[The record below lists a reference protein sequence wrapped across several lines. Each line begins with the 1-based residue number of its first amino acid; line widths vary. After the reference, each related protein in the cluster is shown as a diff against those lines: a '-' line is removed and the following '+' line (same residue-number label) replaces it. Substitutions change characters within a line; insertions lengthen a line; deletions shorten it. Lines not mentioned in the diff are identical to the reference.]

1 MKNITKNVLLL
12 GLAIALAFLPS
23 AKVDAASTNNFYFK
37 DFSAEYTLSKNDDNR
52 AVMRVREE
60 IVAVF
65 PNYDQNRGI
74 ERAIPT
80 TFDGHRVF
88 DGKIEV
94 WRNGSE
100 ESIADTESGDG
111 VKVFRIGKSDVYV
124 QGEQK
129 YTIEYTLTD
138 VIKDSGDYQELYWD
152 ANGTG
157 WTQRFENVSATVIL
171 DDSVKNDFNGEII
184 CFAGGVGN
192 SNNCSSENIE
202 DNKITFSEQNLSSYQ
217 TLTFAVKFKQ
227 NSFSSY
233 KKSNLANFLDM
244 VFLMISMAIF
254 GFVIYL
260 LYRVTRDGKSEKT
273 NKPIVPQYLP
283 PKNINVL
290 GASTLLSVSQAKM
303 SAIILELAVNGYI
316 EIHENEVNGFIGKKK
331 EYTLKLV
338 NNDAKDSLHRA
349 IIDSLFKSKN
359 EYIIKNNDTQTGQKL
374 YDDINTYLSN
384 FKKRVFY
391 KSKKKL
397 DKLNVISLALSI
409 FLLIGAAIIGDLT
422 SGLMG
427 VVGSK
432 LYFLPVISL
441 VVLLIVNIISLII
454 SPLSL
459 EGSEMKEYLLGLK
472 LYMKMAEV
480 DRLKYLQ
487 SVEGAERII
496 TNEGGAKVKLY
507 EKLIPYASIFG
518 IEKSW
523 NKVLEIEYGDYSPNW
538 YVGQGA
544 FNSMVFSST
553 MNNISSSM
561 NSYSSSTGSSGSGFS
576 GGSAGGGGGG
586 GGGGGW

>member
-152 ANGTG
+152 VNGTG
-157 WTQRFENVSATVIL
+157 WTQRFENVSATITF
-171 DDSVKNDFNGEII
+171 DDSVKNDFSNEIV
-184 CFAGGVGN
+184 CFAGGEG
-192 SNNCSSENIE
+192 STKNCSSKNIE
-202 DNKITFSEQNLSSYQ
+202 DNILAFSEQNLSSYQ

-227 NSFSSY
+227 GSFSPY
-233 KKSNLANFLDM
+233 EKSSFANFLD
-244 VFLMISMAIF
+244 VGFLAATLAIL
-254 GFVIYL
+254 GFAIYL
-260 LYRVTRDGKSEKT
+260 LYRIIKDGRSEKT

-290 GASTLLSVSQAKM
+290 GASKLLFASQAKM
-303 SAIILELAVNGYI
+303 SAIILELAANGYI
-316 EIHENEVNGFIGKKK
+316 EIHENEVKGFLGKKK
-331 EYTLKLV
+331 EYTLKLI
-338 NNDAKDSLHRA
+338 NRDAKDSLHKE
-349 IIDSLFKSKN
+349 ILDSLFKGKS
-359 EYIIKNNDTQTGQKL
+359 EYIIKNNDTKTGQEL
-374 YDDINTYLSN
+374 YSDINTYLTN
-384 FKKRVFY
+384 FEKRVFY
-391 KSKKKL
+391 KSNKKFE
-397 DKLNVISLALSI
+397 KLNAISFALC
-409 FLLIGAAIIGDLT
+409 IIGLIIG
-422 SGLMG
+422 SMAIGGLMENL
-427 VVGSK
+427 GSD
-432 LYFLPVISL
+432 LYFLPVVSL
-441 VVLLIVNIISLII
+441 IVLLIINIIALGI

-459 EGSEMKEYLLGLK
+459 KGSEMKEYLLGLK
-472 LYMKMAEV
+472 MYMKMAEA

-496 TNEGGAKVKLY
+496 SNEGGAKVKLY
-507 EKLIPYASIFG
+507 EKLMPYASIFG

-523 NKVLEIEYGDYSPNW
+523 NRVLEVEYGDYTPDW

-544 FNSMVFSST
+544 FNAMAFSST

>member
-80 TFDGHRVF
+80 TFDGRRVF

-152 ANGTG
+152 VNGTG
-157 WTQRFENVSATVIL
+157 WTQRFENVSATITF
-171 DDSVKNDFNGEII
+171 DDSVKNDFSNEIV
-184 CFAGGVGN
+184 CFAGGEG
-192 SNNCSSENIE
+192 STKNCSSKNIE
-202 DNKITFSEQNLSSYQ
+202 DNILTFSEQNLSSYQ

-227 NSFSSY
+227 GSFSPY
-233 KKSNLANFLDM
+233 EKSSFANFLDIG
-244 VFLMISMAIF
+244 FLASTLAIL
-254 GFVIYL
+254 GFAIYL
-260 LYRVTRDGKSEKT
+260 LYRVVKDGRSEKT

-290 GASTLLSVSQAKM
+290 GASKLLFASQAKM
-303 SAIILELAVNGYI
+303 SAIILELAANGYI
-316 EIHENEVNGFIGKKK
+316 EIHENEVKGFLGKKK
-331 EYTLKLV
+331 EYTLKLI
-338 NNDAKDSLHRA
+338 NRDAKDSLHKA
-349 IIDSLFKSKN
+349 ILDSLFKGKS
-359 EYIIKNNDTQTGQKL
+359 EYIIKNNDTKTGQKL
-374 YDDINTYLSN
+374 YSDINTYLTN
-384 FKKRVFY
+384 FEKRVFY
-391 KSKKKL
+391 KSNKKFE
-397 DKLNVISLALSI
+397 KLNAISFALC
-409 FLLIGAAIIGDLT
+409 IIGLIIG
-422 SGLMG
+422 SMAIGGLMENL
-427 VVGSK
+427 GSD
-432 LYFLPVISL
+432 LYFLPVVSL
-441 VVLLIVNIISLII
+441 IVLLIINIIALGI

-459 EGSEMKEYLLGLK
+459 KGSEMKEYLLGLK
-472 LYMKMAEV
+472 MYMKMAEA

-496 TNEGGAKVKLY
+496 SNEGGAKVKLY
-507 EKLIPYASIFG
+507 EKLMPYASIFG

-523 NKVLEIEYGDYSPNW
+523 NRVLEVEYGDYTPDW

-544 FNSMVFSST
+544 FNAMAFSST
-553 MNNISSSM
+553 MNNISSTM

-576 GGSAGGGGGG
+576 GGSAGGGGGWG

>member
-80 TFDGHRVF
+80 TFDGRRVF

-152 ANGTG
+152 VNGTG
-157 WTQRFENVSATVIL
+157 WTQRFENVSATITF
-171 DDSVKNDFNGEII
+171 DDSVKNDFSNEIV
-184 CFAGGVGN
+184 CFAGGEG
-192 SNNCSSENIE
+192 STKNCSSKNIE
-202 DNKITFSEQNLSSYQ
+202 DNILTFSEQNLSSYQ

-227 NSFSSY
+227 GSFSPY
-233 KKSNLANFLDM
+233 EKSSFANFLDIG
-244 VFLMISMAIF
+244 FLASTLAIL
-254 GFVIYL
+254 GFAIYL
-260 LYRVTRDGKSEKT
+260 LYRVVKDGRSEKT

-290 GASTLLSVSQAKM
+290 GASKLLFASQAKM
-303 SAIILELAVNGYI
+303 SAIILELAANGYI
-316 EIHENEVNGFIGKKK
+316 EIHENEVKGFLGKKK
-331 EYTLKLV
+331 EYTLKLI
-338 NNDAKDSLHRA
+338 NRDAKDSLHKE
-349 IIDSLFKSKN
+349 ILDSLFKGKS
-359 EYIIKNNDTQTGQKL
+359 EYIIKNNDTKTGQKL
-374 YDDINTYLSN
+374 YSDINTYLTN
-384 FKKRVFY
+384 FEKRVFY
-391 KSKKKL
+391 KSNKKFE
-397 DKLNVISLALSI
+397 KLNAISFALC
-409 FLLIGAAIIGDLT
+409 IIGLIIG
-422 SGLMG
+422 SMAIGGLMENL
-427 VVGSK
+427 GSD
-432 LYFLPVISL
+432 LYFLPVVSL
-441 VVLLIVNIISLII
+441 IVLLIINIIALGI

-459 EGSEMKEYLLGLK
+459 KGSEMKEYLLGLK
-472 LYMKMAEV
+472 MYMKMAEA

-496 TNEGGAKVKLY
+496 SNEGGAKVKLY
-507 EKLIPYASIFG
+507 EKLMPYASIFG

-523 NKVLEIEYGDYSPNW
+523 NRVLEVEYGDYTPDW

-544 FNSMVFSST
+544 FNAMAFSST
-553 MNNISSSM
+553 MNNISSTM

-576 GGSAGGGGGG
+576 GGSAGGGGGWG

>member
-80 TFDGHRVF
+80 TFDGRRVF

-152 ANGTG
+152 VNGTG
-157 WTQRFENVSATVIL
+157 WTQRFENVSATITF
-171 DDSVKNDFNGEII
+171 DDSVKNDFSNEIV
-184 CFAGGVGN
+184 CFAGGEG
-192 SNNCSSENIE
+192 STKNCSSKNIE
-202 DNKITFSEQNLSSYQ
+202 DNILTFSEQNLSSYQ

-227 NSFSSY
+227 GSFSPY
-233 KKSNLANFLDM
+233 EKSSFANFLDIG
-244 VFLMISMAIF
+244 FLASTLAIL
-254 GFVIYL
+254 GFAIYL
-260 LYRVTRDGKSEKT
+260 LYRVVKDGRSEKT

-290 GASTLLSVSQAKM
+290 GASKLLFASQAKM
-303 SAIILELAVNGYI
+303 SAIILELAANGYI
-316 EIHENEVNGFIGKKK
+316 EIHENEVKGFLGKKK
-331 EYTLKLV
+331 EYTLKLI
-338 NNDAKDSLHRA
+338 NRDAKDSLHRA
-349 IIDSLFKSKN
+349 ILDSLFKGKS
-359 EYIIKNNDTQTGQKL
+359 EYIIKNNDTKTGQKL
-374 YDDINTYLSN
+374 YSDINTYLTN
-384 FKKRVFY
+384 FEKRVFY
-391 KSKKKL
+391 KSNKKFE
-397 DKLNVISLALSI
+397 KLNAISFALC
-409 FLLIGAAIIGDLT
+409 IIGLIIG
-422 SGLMG
+422 SMAIGGLMENL
-427 VVGSK
+427 GSD
-432 LYFLPVISL
+432 LYFLPVVSL
-441 VVLLIVNIISLII
+441 IVLLIINIIALGI

-459 EGSEMKEYLLGLK
+459 KGSEMKEYLLGLK
-472 LYMKMAEV
+472 MYMKMAEA

-496 TNEGGAKVKLY
+496 SNEGGAKVKLY
-507 EKLIPYASIFG
+507 EKLMPYASIFG

-523 NKVLEIEYGDYSPNW
+523 NRVLEVEYGDYTPDW

-544 FNSMVFSST
+544 FNAMAFSST
-553 MNNISSSM
+553 MNNISSTM

-576 GGSAGGGGGG
+576 GGSAGGGGGWG

>member
-80 TFDGHRVF
+80 TFDGRRVF

-152 ANGTG
+152 VNGTG
-157 WTQRFENVSATVIL
+157 WTQRFENVSATITF
-171 DDSVKNDFNGEII
+171 DDSVKNDFSNEIV
-184 CFAGGVGN
+184 CFAGGEG
-192 SNNCSSENIE
+192 STKNCSSKNIE
-202 DNKITFSEQNLSSYQ
+202 DNILAFSEQNLSSYQ

-227 NSFSSY
+227 GSFSPY
-233 KKSNLANFLDM
+233 EKSSFANFLD
-244 VFLMISMAIF
+244 VGFLAATLAIL
-254 GFVIYL
+254 GFAIYL
-260 LYRVTRDGKSEKT
+260 LYRIIKDGRSEKT

-290 GASTLLSVSQAKM
+290 GASKLLFASQAKM
-303 SAIILELAVNGYI
+303 SAIILELAANGYI
-316 EIHENEVNGFIGKKK
+316 EIHENEVKGFLGKKK
-331 EYTLKLV
+331 EYTLKLI
-338 NNDAKDSLHRA
+338 NSDAKDSLHKE
-349 IIDSLFKSKN
+349 ILDSLFKGKS
-359 EYIIKNNDTQTGQKL
+359 EYIIKNNDTKTGQEL
-374 YDDINTYLSN
+374 YSDINTYLTN
-384 FKKRVFY
+384 FEKRVFY
-391 KSKKKL
+391 KSNKKFE
-397 DKLNVISLALSI
+397 KLNAISFALC
-409 FLLIGAAIIGDLT
+409 IIGLIIG
-422 SGLMG
+422 SMAIGGLMENL
-427 VVGSK
+427 GSD
-432 LYFLPVISL
+432 LYFLPVVSL
-441 VVLLIVNIISLII
+441 IVLLIINIIALGI

-459 EGSEMKEYLLGLK
+459 KGSEMKEYLLGLK
-472 LYMKMAEV
+472 MYMKMAEA

-496 TNEGGAKVKLY
+496 SNEGGAKVKLY
-507 EKLIPYASIFG
+507 EKLMPYASIFG

-523 NKVLEIEYGDYSPNW
+523 NRVLEVEYGDYTPDW

-544 FNSMVFSST
+544 FNAMAFSST
-553 MNNISSSM
+553 MNNISSTM

-576 GGSAGGGGGG
+576 GGSAGGGGGWG

>member
-80 TFDGHRVF
+80 TFDGRRVF

-152 ANGTG
+152 VNGTG
-157 WTQRFENVSATVIL
+157 WTQRFENVSATITF
-171 DDSVKNDFNGEII
+171 DDSVKNDFSNEIV
-184 CFAGGVGN
+184 CFAGGEG
-192 SNNCSSENIE
+192 STKNCSSKNIE
-202 DNKITFSEQNLSSYQ
+202 DNILTFSEQNLSSYQ

-227 NSFSSY
+227 GSFSPY
-233 KKSNLANFLDM
+233 EKSSFANFLDIG
-244 VFLMISMAIF
+244 FLASTLAIL
-254 GFVIYL
+254 GFAIYL
-260 LYRVTRDGKSEKT
+260 LYRVVKDGRSEKT

-290 GASTLLSVSQAKM
+290 GASKLLFASQAKM

-316 EIHENEVNGFIGKKK
+316 EIRENEVKGFLGKKK
-331 EYTLKLV
+331 EYTLKLI
-338 NNDAKDSLHRA
+338 NSDAKDSLHRA
-349 IIDSLFKSKN
+349 ILDSLFKGKS
-359 EYIIKNNDTQTGQKL
+359 EYIIKNNDTKTGQKL
-374 YDDINTYLSN
+374 YSDINTYLTN
-384 FKKRVFY
+384 FEKRVFY
-391 KSKKKL
+391 KSNKKFE
-397 DKLNVISLALSI
+397 KLNAISFALC
-409 FLLIGAAIIGDLT
+409 IIGLIIG
-422 SGLMG
+422 SMAIGGLMENL
-427 VVGSK
+427 GSD
-432 LYFLPVISL
+432 LYFLPVVSL
-441 VVLLIVNIISLII
+441 IVLLIINIIALGI

-459 EGSEMKEYLLGLK
+459 KGSEMKEYLLGLK
-472 LYMKMAEV
+472 MYMKMAEA

-496 TNEGGAKVKLY
+496 SNEGGAKVKLY
-507 EKLIPYASIFG
+507 EKLMPYASIFG

-523 NKVLEIEYGDYSPNW
+523 NRVLEVEYGDYTPDW

-544 FNSMVFSST
+544 FNAMAFSST
-553 MNNISSSM
+553 MNNISSTM

-576 GGSAGGGGGG
+576 GGSAGGGGGWG

>member
-80 TFDGHRVF
+80 TFDGRRVF

-152 ANGTG
+152 VNGTG
-157 WTQRFENVSATVIL
+157 WTQRFENVSATITF
-171 DDSVKNDFNGEII
+171 DDSVKNDFSNEIV
-184 CFAGGVGN
+184 CFAGGEG
-192 SNNCSSENIE
+192 STKNCSSKNIE
-202 DNKITFSEQNLSSYQ
+202 DNILTFSEQNLSSYQ

-227 NSFSSY
+227 GSFSPY
-233 KKSNLANFLDM
+233 EKSSFANFLDIG
-244 VFLMISMAIF
+244 FLASTLAIL
-254 GFVIYL
+254 GFAIYL
-260 LYRVTRDGKSEKT
+260 LYRVVKDGRSEKT

-290 GASTLLSVSQAKM
+290 GASKLLFASQAKM
-303 SAIILELAVNGYI
+303 SAIILELAANGYI
-316 EIHENEVNGFIGKKK
+316 EIHENEVKGFLGKKK
-331 EYTLKLV
+331 EYTLKLI
-338 NNDAKDSLHRA
+338 NRDAKDSLHRA
-349 IIDSLFKSKN
+349 ILDSLFKGKS
-359 EYIIKNNDTQTGQKL
+359 EYIIKNNDTKTGQKL
-374 YDDINTYLSN
+374 YSDINTYLTN
-384 FKKRVFY
+384 FEKRVFY
-391 KSKKKL
+391 KSNKKFE
-397 DKLNVISLALSI
+397 KLNAISFTLC
-409 FLLIGAAIIGDLT
+409 IIGLIIG
-422 SGLMG
+422 SMAIGGLMENL
-427 VVGSK
+427 GSD
-432 LYFLPVISL
+432 LYFLPVVSL
-441 VVLLIVNIISLII
+441 IVLLIINIIALGI

-459 EGSEMKEYLLGLK
+459 KGSEMKEYLLGLK
-472 LYMKMAEV
+472 MYMKMAEA

-496 TNEGGAKVKLY
+496 SNEGGAKVKLY
-507 EKLIPYASIFG
+507 EKLMPYASIFG

-523 NKVLEIEYGDYSPNW
+523 NRVLEVEYGDYTPDW

-544 FNSMVFSST
+544 FNAMAFSST
-553 MNNISSSM
+553 MNNISSTM

-576 GGSAGGGGGG
+576 GGSAGGGGGWG

>member
-1 MKNITKNVLLL
+1 
-12 GLAIALAFLPS
+12 
-23 AKVDAASTNNFYFK
+23 
-37 DFSAEYTLSKNDDNR
+37 
-52 AVMRVREE
+52 MRVREE

-80 TFDGHRVF
+80 TFDGRRVF

-152 ANGTG
+152 VNGTG
-157 WTQRFENVSATVIL
+157 WTQRFENVSATITF
-171 DDSVKNDFNGEII
+171 DDSVKNDFSNEIV
-184 CFAGGVGN
+184 CFAGGEG
-192 SNNCSSENIE
+192 STKNCSSKNIE
-202 DNKITFSEQNLSSYQ
+202 DNILTFSEQNLSSYQ

-227 NSFSSY
+227 GSFSPY
-233 KKSNLANFLDM
+233 EKSSFANFLD
-244 VFLMISMAIF
+244 VGFLAATLAIL
-254 GFVIYL
+254 GFAIYL
-260 LYRVTRDGKSEKT
+260 LYRIIKDGRSEKT

-290 GASTLLSVSQAKM
+290 GASKLLFAYQAKM

-316 EIHENEVNGFIGKKK
+316 EIRENEVKGFLGKKK
-331 EYTLKLV
+331 EYTLKLI
-338 NNDAKDSLHRA
+338 NRDAKDSLHKE
-349 IIDSLFKSKN
+349 ILDSLFKGKS
-359 EYIIKNNDTQTGQKL
+359 EYIIKNNDTKTGQEL
-374 YDDINTYLSN
+374 YSDINTYLTN
-384 FKKRVFY
+384 FEKRVFY
-391 KSKKKL
+391 KSNKKFE
-397 DKLNVISLALSI
+397 KLNAISFTLC
-409 FLLIGAAIIGDLT
+409 IIGLIID
-422 SGLMG
+422 SMAIGGLMENL
-427 VVGSK
+427 GSD
-432 LYFLPVISL
+432 LYFLPVVSL
-441 VVLLIVNIISLII
+441 IVLLIINIIALGI

-459 EGSEMKEYLLGLK
+459 KGSEMKEYLLGLK
-472 LYMKMAEV
+472 MYMKMAEA

-496 TNEGGAKVKLY
+496 SNEGGAKVKLY
-507 EKLIPYASIFG
+507 EKLMPYASIFG

-523 NKVLEIEYGDYSPNW
+523 NRVLEVEYGDYTPDW

-544 FNSMVFSST
+544 FNAMAFSST
-553 MNNISSSM
+553 MNNISSTM

-576 GGSAGGGGGG
+576 GGSAGGGGGWG

>member
-152 ANGTG
+152 VNGTG
-157 WTQRFENVSATVIL
+157 WTQRFENVSATITF
-171 DDSVKNDFNGEII
+171 DDSVKNDFSNEIV
-184 CFAGGVGN
+184 CFAGGEG
-192 SNNCSSENIE
+192 STKNCSSKNIE
-202 DNKITFSEQNLSSYQ
+202 DNILTFSEQNLSSYQ

-227 NSFSSY
+227 GSFSPY
-233 KKSNLANFLDM
+233 EKSSFANFLD
-244 VFLMISMAIF
+244 VGFLAATLAIL
-254 GFVIYL
+254 GFAIYL
-260 LYRVTRDGKSEKT
+260 LYRIIKDGRSEKT

-290 GASTLLSVSQAKM
+290 GASKLLFASQAKM
-303 SAIILELAVNGYI
+303 SAIILELAANGYI
-316 EIHENEVNGFIGKKK
+316 EIHENEVKGFLGKKK
-331 EYTLKLV
+331 EYTLKLI
-338 NNDAKDSLHRA
+338 NRDAKDSLHKE
-349 IIDSLFKSKN
+349 ILDSLFKGKS
-359 EYIIKNNDTQTGQKL
+359 EYIIKNNDTKTGQEL
-374 YDDINTYLSN
+374 YSDINTYLTN
-384 FKKRVFY
+384 FEKRVFY
-391 KSKKKL
+391 KSNKKFE
-397 DKLNVISLALSI
+397 KLNAISFALC
-409 FLLIGAAIIGDLT
+409 IIGLIIG
-422 SGLMG
+422 SMAIGGLMENL
-427 VVGSK
+427 GSD
-432 LYFLPVISL
+432 LYFLPVVSL
-441 VVLLIVNIISLII
+441 IVLLIINIIALGI

-459 EGSEMKEYLLGLK
+459 KGSEMKEYLLGLK
-472 LYMKMAEV
+472 MYMKMAEA

-496 TNEGGAKVKLY
+496 SNEGGAKVKLY
-507 EKLIPYASIFG
+507 EKLMPYASIFG

-523 NKVLEIEYGDYSPNW
+523 NRVLEVEYGDYTPDW

-544 FNSMVFSST
+544 FNAMAFSST

>member
-80 TFDGHRVF
+80 TFDGRRVF

-152 ANGTG
+152 VNGTG
-157 WTQRFENVSATVIL
+157 WTQRFENVSATITF
-171 DDSVKNDFNGEII
+171 DDSVKNDFSNEIV
-184 CFAGGVGN
+184 CFAGGEG
-192 SNNCSSENIE
+192 STKNCSSKNIE
-202 DNKITFSEQNLSSYQ
+202 DNILTFSEQNLSSYQ

-227 NSFSSY
+227 GSFSPY
-233 KKSNLANFLDM
+233 EKSSFANFLDIG
-244 VFLMISMAIF
+244 FLASTLAIL
-254 GFVIYL
+254 GFAIYL
-260 LYRVTRDGKSEKT
+260 LYRVVKDGKSEKT

-290 GASTLLSVSQAKM
+290 GASKLLFASQAKM
-303 SAIILELAVNGYI
+303 SAIILELAANGYI
-316 EIHENEVNGFIGKKK
+316 EIHENEVKGFLGKKK
-331 EYTLKLV
+331 EYTLKLI
-338 NNDAKDSLHRA
+338 NRDAKDSLHRA
-349 IIDSLFKSKN
+349 ILDSLFKGKS
-359 EYIIKNNDTQTGQKL
+359 EYIIKNNDTKTGQKL
-374 YDDINTYLSN
+374 YSDINTYLTN
-384 FKKRVFY
+384 FEKRVFY
-391 KSKKKL
+391 KSNKKFE
-397 DKLNVISLALSI
+397 KLNAISFALC
-409 FLLIGAAIIGDLT
+409 IIGLIIG
-422 SGLMG
+422 SMAIGGLMENL
-427 VVGSK
+427 GSD
-432 LYFLPVISL
+432 LYFLPVVSL
-441 VVLLIVNIISLII
+441 IVLLIINIIALGI

-459 EGSEMKEYLLGLK
+459 KGSEMKEYLLGLK
-472 LYMKMAEV
+472 MYMKMAEA

-496 TNEGGAKVKLY
+496 SNEGGAKVKLY
-507 EKLIPYASIFG
+507 EKLMPYASIFG

-523 NKVLEIEYGDYSPNW
+523 NRVLEVEYGDYTPDW

-544 FNSMVFSST
+544 FNAMAFSST
-553 MNNISSSM
+553 MNNISSTM

-576 GGSAGGGGGG
+576 GGSAGGGGGWG

>member
-80 TFDGHRVF
+80 TFDGRRVF

-152 ANGTG
+152 VNGTG
-157 WTQRFENVSATVIL
+157 WTQRFENVSATITF
-171 DDSVKNDFNGEII
+171 DDSVKNDFSNEIV
-184 CFAGGVGN
+184 CFAGGEG
-192 SNNCSSENIE
+192 STKNCSSKNIE
-202 DNKITFSEQNLSSYQ
+202 DNILAFSEQNLSSYQ

-227 NSFSSY
+227 GSFSPY
-233 KKSNLANFLDM
+233 EKSSFANFLD
-244 VFLMISMAIF
+244 VGFLAATLAIL
-254 GFVIYL
+254 GFAIYL
-260 LYRVTRDGKSEKT
+260 LYRIIKDGRSEKT

-290 GASTLLSVSQAKM
+290 GASKLLFASQAKM
-303 SAIILELAVNGYI
+303 SAIILELAANGYI
-316 EIHENEVNGFIGKKK
+316 EIHENEVKGFLGKKK
-331 EYTLKLV
+331 EYTLKLI
-338 NNDAKDSLHRA
+338 NRDAKDSLHKE
-349 IIDSLFKSKN
+349 ILDSLFKGKS
-359 EYIIKNNDTQTGQKL
+359 EYIIKNNDTKTGQEL
-374 YDDINTYLSN
+374 YSDINTYLTN
-384 FKKRVFY
+384 FEKRVFY
-391 KSKKKL
+391 KSNKKFE
-397 DKLNVISLALSI
+397 KLNAISFALC
-409 FLLIGAAIIGDLT
+409 IIGLIIG
-422 SGLMG
+422 SMAIGGLMENL
-427 VVGSK
+427 GSD
-432 LYFLPVISL
+432 LYFLPVVSL
-441 VVLLIVNIISLII
+441 IVLLIINIIALGI

-459 EGSEMKEYLLGLK
+459 KGSEMKEYLLGLK
-472 LYMKMAEV
+472 MYMKMAEA

-496 TNEGGAKVKLY
+496 SNEGGAKVKLY
-507 EKLIPYASIFG
+507 EKLMPYASIFG

-523 NKVLEIEYGDYSPNW
+523 NRVLEVEYGDYTPDW

-544 FNSMVFSST
+544 FNAMAFSST
-553 MNNISSSM
+553 MNNISSTM

-576 GGSAGGGGGG
+576 GGSAGGGGGWG

>member
-80 TFDGHRVF
+80 TFDGRRVF

-152 ANGTG
+152 VNGTG
-157 WTQRFENVSATVIL
+157 WTQRFENVSATITF
-171 DDSVKNDFNGEII
+171 DDSVKNDFSNEIV
-184 CFAGGVGN
+184 CFAGGEG
-192 SNNCSSENIE
+192 STKNCSSKNIE
-202 DNKITFSEQNLSSYQ
+202 DNILTFSEQNLSSYQ

-227 NSFSSY
+227 GSFSPY
-233 KKSNLANFLDM
+233 EKSSFANFLDIG
-244 VFLMISMAIF
+244 FLASTLAIL
-254 GFVIYL
+254 GFAIYL
-260 LYRVTRDGKSEKT
+260 LYRVVKDGRSEKT

-290 GASTLLSVSQAKM
+290 GASKLLFASQAKM
-303 SAIILELAVNGYI
+303 SAIILELAANGYI
-316 EIHENEVNGFIGKKK
+316 EIHENEVKGFLGKKK
-331 EYTLKLV
+331 EYTLKLI
-338 NNDAKDSLHRA
+338 NRDAKDSLHRA
-349 IIDSLFKSKN
+349 ILDSLFKGKS
-359 EYIIKNNDTQTGQKL
+359 EYIIKNNDTKTGQKL
-374 YDDINTYLSN
+374 YSDINTYLTN
-384 FKKRVFY
+384 FEKRVFY
-391 KSKKKL
+391 KSNKKFE
-397 DKLNVISLALSI
+397 KLNAISFALC
-409 FLLIGAAIIGDLT
+409 IIGLIIG
-422 SGLMG
+422 SMAIGGLMENL
-427 VVGSK
+427 GSD
-432 LYFLPVISL
+432 LYFLPVVSL
-441 VVLLIVNIISLII
+441 IVLLIINIIALGI

-459 EGSEMKEYLLGLK
+459 KGSEMKEYLLGLK
-472 LYMKMAEV
+472 MYMKMAEA

-496 TNEGGAKVKLY
+496 SNEGGAKVKLY
-507 EKLIPYASIFG
+507 EKLMPYASIFG

-523 NKVLEIEYGDYSPNW
+523 NRVLEVEYGDYTPDW

-544 FNSMVFSST
+544 FNAMAFSST
-553 MNNISSSM
+553 MNNISSTM

-576 GGSAGGGGGG
+576 GGSAGGGGG
-586 GGGGGW
+586 W

>member
-80 TFDGHRVF
+80 TFDGRRVF

>member
-80 TFDGHRVF
+80 TFDGRRVF

-152 ANGTG
+152 VNGTG
-157 WTQRFENVSATVIL
+157 WTQRFENVSATITF
-171 DDSVKNDFNGEII
+171 DDSVKNDFSNEIV
-184 CFAGGVGN
+184 CFAGGEG
-192 SNNCSSENIE
+192 STKNCSSKNIE
-202 DNKITFSEQNLSSYQ
+202 DNILTFSEQNLSSYQ

-227 NSFSSY
+227 GSFSPY
-233 KKSNLANFLDM
+233 EKSSFANFLDIG
-244 VFLMISMAIF
+244 FLASTLAIL
-254 GFVIYL
+254 GFAIYL
-260 LYRVTRDGKSEKT
+260 LYRVVKDGRSEKT

-290 GASTLLSVSQAKM
+290 GASKLLFAYQAKM

-316 EIHENEVNGFIGKKK
+316 EIHENEVKGFLGKKK
-331 EYTLKLV
+331 EYTLKLI
-338 NNDAKDSLHRA
+338 NRDAKDSLHKE
-349 IIDSLFKSKN
+349 ILDSLFKGKS
-359 EYIIKNNDTQTGQKL
+359 EYIIKNNDTKTGQEL
-374 YDDINTYLSN
+374 YSDINTYLTN
-384 FKKRVFY
+384 FEKRVFY
-391 KSKKKL
+391 KSNKKFE
-397 DKLNVISLALSI
+397 KLNAISFALC
-409 FLLIGAAIIGDLT
+409 IIGLIIG
-422 SGLMG
+422 SMAIGGLMENL
-427 VVGSK
+427 GSD
-432 LYFLPVISL
+432 LYFLPVVSL
-441 VVLLIVNIISLII
+441 IVLLIINIIALGI

-459 EGSEMKEYLLGLK
+459 KGSEMKEYLLGLK
-472 LYMKMAEV
+472 MYMKMAEA

-496 TNEGGAKVKLY
+496 SNEGGAKVKLY
-507 EKLIPYASIFG
+507 EKLMPYASIFG

-523 NKVLEIEYGDYSPNW
+523 NRVLEVEYGDYTPDW

-544 FNSMVFSST
+544 FNAMAFSST
-553 MNNISSSM
+553 MNNISSTM

-576 GGSAGGGGGG
+576 GGSAGGGGGWG

>member
-260 LYRVTRDGKSEKT
+260 LYRITRDGKSEKT

-303 SAIILELAVNGYI
+303 SAIILELAVSGYI

-359 EYIIKNNDTQTGQKL
+359 EFIIKNNDTQTGQKL

-496 TNEGGAKVKLY
+496 ANEGGAKVKLY

>member
-80 TFDGHRVF
+80 TFDGRRVF

-152 ANGTG
+152 VNGTG
-157 WTQRFENVSATVIL
+157 WTQRFENVSATITF
-171 DDSVKNDFNGEII
+171 DDSVKNDFSNEIV
-184 CFAGGVGN
+184 CFAGGEG
-192 SNNCSSENIE
+192 STKNCSSKNIE
-202 DNKITFSEQNLSSYQ
+202 DNILAFSEQNLSSYQ

-227 NSFSSY
+227 GSFSPY
-233 KKSNLANFLDM
+233 EKSSFANFLD
-244 VFLMISMAIF
+244 VGFLAATLAIL
-254 GFVIYL
+254 GFAIYL
-260 LYRVTRDGKSEKT
+260 LYRIIKDGRSEKT

-290 GASTLLSVSQAKM
+290 GASKLLFASQAKM
-303 SAIILELAVNGYI
+303 SAIILELAANGYI
-316 EIHENEVNGFIGKKK
+316 EIHENEVKGFLGKKK
-331 EYTLKLV
+331 EYTLKLI
-338 NNDAKDSLHRA
+338 NRDAKDSLHKE
-349 IIDSLFKSKN
+349 ILDSLFKGKS
-359 EYIIKNNDTQTGQKL
+359 EYIIKNNDTKTGQEL
-374 YDDINTYLSN
+374 YSDINTYLTN
-384 FKKRVFY
+384 FEKRVFY
-391 KSKKKL
+391 KSNKKFE
-397 DKLNVISLALSI
+397 KLNAISFALC
-409 FLLIGAAIIGDLT
+409 IIGLIIG
-422 SGLMG
+422 SMAIGGLMENL
-427 VVGSK
+427 GSD
-432 LYFLPVISL
+432 LYFLPVVSL
-441 VVLLIVNIISLII
+441 IVLLIINIIALGI

-459 EGSEMKEYLLGLK
+459 KGSEMKEYLLGLK
-472 LYMKMAEV
+472 MYMKMAEA

-496 TNEGGAKVKLY
+496 SNEGGAKVKLY
-507 EKLIPYASIFG
+507 EKLMPYASIFG

-523 NKVLEIEYGDYSPNW
+523 NRVLEVEYGDYTPDW

-544 FNSMVFSST
+544 FNAMAFSST

>member
-80 TFDGHRVF
+80 TFDGRRVF

-152 ANGTG
+152 VNGTG
-157 WTQRFENVSATVIL
+157 WTQRFENVSATITF
-171 DDSVKNDFNGEII
+171 DDSVKNDFSNEIV
-184 CFAGGVGN
+184 CFAGGEG
-192 SNNCSSENIE
+192 STKNCSSKNIE
-202 DNKITFSEQNLSSYQ
+202 DNILTFSEQNLSSYQ

-227 NSFSSY
+227 GSFSPY
-233 KKSNLANFLDM
+233 EKSSFANFLDIG
-244 VFLMISMAIF
+244 FLASTLAIL
-254 GFVIYL
+254 GFAIYL
-260 LYRVTRDGKSEKT
+260 LYRVVKDGRSEKT

-290 GASTLLSVSQAKM
+290 GASKLLFASQAKM
-303 SAIILELAVNGYI
+303 SAIILELAANGYI
-316 EIHENEVNGFIGKKK
+316 EIHENEVKGFLGKKK
-331 EYTLKLV
+331 EYTLKLI
-338 NNDAKDSLHRA
+338 NRDAKDSLHRA
-349 IIDSLFKSKN
+349 ILDSLFKGKS
-359 EYIIKNNDTQTGQKL
+359 EYIIKNNDTKTGQKL
-374 YDDINTYLSN
+374 YSDINTYLTN
-384 FKKRVFY
+384 FEKRVFY
-391 KSKKKL
+391 KSNKKFE
-397 DKLNVISLALSI
+397 KLNAISFALC
-409 FLLIGAAIIGDLT
+409 IIGLIIG
-422 SGLMG
+422 SMAIGGLMENL
-427 VVGSK
+427 GSD
-432 LYFLPVISL
+432 LYFLPVVSL
-441 VVLLIVNIISLII
+441 IVLLIINIIALGI

-459 EGSEMKEYLLGLK
+459 KGSEMKEYLLGLK
-472 LYMKMAEV
+472 MYMKMAEA

-496 TNEGGAKVKLY
+496 SNEGGAKVKLY
-507 EKLIPYASIFG
+507 EKLMPYASIFG

-523 NKVLEIEYGDYSPNW
+523 NRVLEVEYGDYTPDW

-544 FNSMVFSST
+544 FNAMAFSST

>member
-80 TFDGHRVF
+80 TFDGRRVF

-157 WTQRFENVSATVIL
+157 WTQRFENVSATITL
-171 DDSVKNDFNGEII
+171 DDSVKNDFSNEIV
-184 CFAGGVGN
+184 CFAGGEG
-192 SNNCSSENIE
+192 STKNCSSKNIE
-202 DNKITFSEQNLSSYQ
+202 DNILTFSEQNLSSYQ

-227 NSFSSY
+227 GSFSPY
-233 KKSNLANFLDM
+233 EKSSFANFLDIG
-244 VFLMISMAIF
+244 FLASTLAIL
-254 GFVIYL
+254 GFAIYL
-260 LYRVTRDGKSEKT
+260 LYRVVKDGRSEKT

-290 GASTLLSVSQAKM
+290 GASKLLFAYQAKM

-316 EIHENEVNGFIGKKK
+316 EIRENEVKGFLGKKK
-331 EYTLKLV
+331 EYTLKLI
-338 NNDAKDSLHRA
+338 NSDAKDSLHKE
-349 IIDSLFKSKN
+349 ILDSLFKGKS
-359 EYIIKNNDTQTGQKL
+359 EYIIKNNDTKTGQEL
-374 YDDINTYLSN
+374 YSDINTYLTN
-384 FKKRVFY
+384 FEKRVFY
-391 KSKKKL
+391 KSNKKFE
-397 DKLNVISLALSI
+397 KLNAISFALC
-409 FLLIGAAIIGDLT
+409 IIGLIIG
-422 SGLMG
+422 SMAIGGLMENL
-427 VVGSK
+427 GSD
-432 LYFLPVISL
+432 LYFLPVVSL
-441 VVLLIVNIISLII
+441 IVLLIINIIALGI

-459 EGSEMKEYLLGLK
+459 KGSEMKEYLLGLK
-472 LYMKMAEV
+472 MYMKMAEA

-496 TNEGGAKVKLY
+496 SNEGGAKVKLY
-507 EKLIPYASIFG
+507 EKLMPYASIFG

-523 NKVLEIEYGDYSPNW
+523 NRVLEVEYGDYTPDW

-544 FNSMVFSST
+544 FNAMAFSST
-553 MNNISSSM
+553 MNNISSTM

-576 GGSAGGGGGG
+576 GGSAGGGGGWG

>member
-80 TFDGHRVF
+80 TFDGRRVF

-152 ANGTG
+152 VNGTG
-157 WTQRFENVSATVIL
+157 WTQRFENVSATITF
-171 DDSVKNDFNGEII
+171 DDSVKNDFSNEIV
-184 CFAGGVGN
+184 CFAGGEG
-192 SNNCSSENIE
+192 STKNCSSKNIE
-202 DNKITFSEQNLSSYQ
+202 DNILTFSEQNLSSYQ

-227 NSFSSY
+227 GSFSPY
-233 KKSNLANFLDM
+233 EKSSFANFLDIG
-244 VFLMISMAIF
+244 FLASTLAIL
-254 GFVIYL
+254 GFAIYL
-260 LYRVTRDGKSEKT
+260 LYRVVKDGRSEKT

-290 GASTLLSVSQAKM
+290 GASKLLFAYQAKM

-316 EIHENEVNGFIGKKK
+316 EIRENEVKGFLGKKK
-331 EYTLKLV
+331 EYTLKLI
-338 NNDAKDSLHRA
+338 NRDTKDSLHRA
-349 IIDSLFKSKN
+349 ILDSLFKGKS
-359 EYIIKNNDTQTGQKL
+359 EYIIKNNDTKTGQKL
-374 YDDINTYLSN
+374 YSDINTYLTN
-384 FKKRVFY
+384 FEKRVFY
-391 KSKKKL
+391 KSNKKFE
-397 DKLNVISLALSI
+397 KLNAISFALC
-409 FLLIGAAIIGDLT
+409 IIGLIIG
-422 SGLMG
+422 SMAIGGLMENL
-427 VVGSK
+427 GSD
-432 LYFLPVISL
+432 LYFLPVVSL
-441 VVLLIVNIISLII
+441 IVLLIINIIALGI

-459 EGSEMKEYLLGLK
+459 KGSEMKEYLLGLK
-472 LYMKMAEV
+472 MYMKMAEA

-496 TNEGGAKVKLY
+496 SNEGGAKVKLY
-507 EKLIPYASIFG
+507 EKLMPYASIFG

-523 NKVLEIEYGDYSPNW
+523 NRVLEVEYGDYTPDW

-544 FNSMVFSST
+544 FNAMAFSST
-553 MNNISSSM
+553 MNNISSTM

-576 GGSAGGGGGG
+576 GGSAGGGGGWG

>member
-80 TFDGHRVF
+80 TFDGRRVF

-152 ANGTG
+152 VNGTG
-157 WTQRFENVSATVIL
+157 WTQRFENVSATITF
-171 DDSVKNDFNGEII
+171 DDSVKNDFSNEIV
-184 CFAGGVGN
+184 CFAGGEG
-192 SNNCSSENIE
+192 STKNCSSKNIE
-202 DNKITFSEQNLSSYQ
+202 DNILTFSEQNLSSYQ

-227 NSFSSY
+227 GSFSPY
-233 KKSNLANFLDM
+233 EKSSFANFLDIG
-244 VFLMISMAIF
+244 FLASTLAIL
-254 GFVIYL
+254 GFAIYL
-260 LYRVTRDGKSEKT
+260 LYRVVKDGRSEKT

-290 GASTLLSVSQAKM
+290 GASKLLFASQAKM

-316 EIHENEVNGFIGKKK
+316 EIRENEVKGFLGKKK
-331 EYTLKLV
+331 EYTLKLI
-338 NNDAKDSLHRA
+338 NRDAKDSLHRA
-349 IIDSLFKSKN
+349 ILDSLFKGKS
-359 EYIIKNNDTQTGQKL
+359 EYIIKNNDTKTGQKL
-374 YDDINTYLSN
+374 YSDINTYLTN
-384 FKKRVFY
+384 FEKRVFY
-391 KSKKKL
+391 KSNKKFE
-397 DKLNVISLALSI
+397 KLNAISFALC
-409 FLLIGAAIIGDLT
+409 IIGLIIG
-422 SGLMG
+422 SMAIGGLMENL
-427 VVGSK
+427 GSD
-432 LYFLPVISL
+432 LYFLPVVSL
-441 VVLLIVNIISLII
+441 IVLLIINIIALGI

-459 EGSEMKEYLLGLK
+459 KGSEMKEYLLGLK
-472 LYMKMAEV
+472 MYMKMAEA

-496 TNEGGAKVKLY
+496 SNEGGAKVKLY
-507 EKLIPYASIFG
+507 EKLMPYASIFG

-523 NKVLEIEYGDYSPNW
+523 NRVLEVEYGDYTPDW

-544 FNSMVFSST
+544 FNAMAFSST
-553 MNNISSSM
+553 MNNISSTM

-576 GGSAGGGGGG
+576 GGSAGGGGGWG

>member
-184 CFAGGVGN
+184 CFAGGVGS

-217 TLTFAVKFKQ
+217 TLTFAAKFKQ
-227 NSFSSY
+227 NSFSLY
-233 KKSNLANFLDM
+233 KKSNLANILDM
-244 VFLMISMAIF
+244 VFFVISMAIF

-260 LYRVTRDGKSEKT
+260 LYRITRDGKSEKT

-316 EIHENEVNGFIGKKK
+316 EIHENEVKGFLGKKK
-331 EYTLKLV
+331 EYTLKLI
-338 NNDAKDSLHRA
+338 NRDAKDSLHKE
-349 IIDSLFKSKN
+349 ILDSLFKGKS
-359 EYIIKNNDTQTGQKL
+359 EYIIKNNDTKTGQEL
-374 YDDINTYLSN
+374 YSDINTYLTN
-384 FKKRVFY
+384 FEKRVFY
-391 KSKKKL
+391 KSNKKFE
-397 DKLNVISLALSI
+397 KLNAISFTLC
-409 FLLIGAAIIGDLT
+409 IIGLIID
-422 SGLMG
+422 SMAIGGLMENL
-427 VVGSK
+427 GSD
-432 LYFLPVISL
+432 LYFLPVVSL
-441 VVLLIVNIISLII
+441 IVLLIINIIALGI

-459 EGSEMKEYLLGLK
+459 KGSEMKEYLLGLK
-472 LYMKMAEV
+472 MYMKLAEA

-496 TNEGGAKVKLY
+496 SNEGGAKVKLY
-507 EKLIPYASIFG
+507 EKLMPYASIFG

-523 NKVLEIEYGDYSPNW
+523 NRVLEVEYGDYTPDW

-544 FNSMVFSST
+544 FNAMAFSST

>member
-80 TFDGHRVF
+80 TFDGRRVF

-260 LYRVTRDGKSEKT
+260 LYRITRDGKSEKT

-359 EYIIKNNDTQTGQKL
+359 EFIIKNNDTQTGQKL

>member
-80 TFDGHRVF
+80 TFDGRRVF

-260 LYRVTRDGKSEKT
+260 LYRITRDGKSEKT

-303 SAIILELAVNGYI
+303 SAIILELAVSGYI

-359 EYIIKNNDTQTGQKL
+359 EFIIKNNDTQTGQKL

-472 LYMKMAEV
+472 LYMKMAEM

-544 FNSMVFSST
+544 FNPMVFSST

>member
-80 TFDGHRVF
+80 TFDGRRVF

-171 DDSVKNDFNGEII
+171 DDSVKNDFSNEIV
-184 CFAGGVGN
+184 CFAGGEG
-192 SNNCSSENIE
+192 STKNCSSKNIE
-202 DNKITFSEQNLSSYQ
+202 DNILTFSEQNLSSYQ

-227 NSFSSY
+227 GSFSPY
-233 KKSNLANFLDM
+233 EKSSFANFLDIG
-244 VFLMISMAIF
+244 FLASTLAIL
-254 GFVIYL
+254 GFAIYL
-260 LYRVTRDGKSEKT
+260 LYRVVKDGRSEKT

-290 GASTLLSVSQAKM
+290 GASKLLFASQAKM
-303 SAIILELAVNGYI
+303 SAIILELAANGYI
-316 EIHENEVNGFIGKKK
+316 EIHENEVKGFLGKKK
-331 EYTLKLV
+331 EYTLKLI
-338 NNDAKDSLHRA
+338 NRDAKDSLHRA
-349 IIDSLFKSKN
+349 ILDSLFKGKS
-359 EYIIKNNDTQTGQKL
+359 EYIIKNNDTKTGQKL
-374 YDDINTYLSN
+374 YSDINTYLTN
-384 FKKRVFY
+384 FEKRVFY
-391 KSKKKL
+391 KSNKKFE
-397 DKLNVISLALSI
+397 KLNAISFALC
-409 FLLIGAAIIGDLT
+409 IIGLIIG
-422 SGLMG
+422 SMAIGGLMENL
-427 VVGSK
+427 GSD
-432 LYFLPVISL
+432 LYFLPVVSL
-441 VVLLIVNIISLII
+441 IVLLIINIIALGI

-459 EGSEMKEYLLGLK
+459 KGSEMKEYLLGLK
-472 LYMKMAEV
+472 MYMKMAEA

-496 TNEGGAKVKLY
+496 SNEGGAKVKLY
-507 EKLIPYASIFG
+507 EKLMPYASIFG

-523 NKVLEIEYGDYSPNW
+523 NRVLEVEYGDYTPDW

-544 FNSMVFSST
+544 FNAMAFSST
-553 MNNISSSM
+553 MNNISSTM

-576 GGSAGGGGGG
+576 GGSAGGGGGWG

>member
-80 TFDGHRVF
+80 TFDGRRVF

-152 ANGTG
+152 VNGTG
-157 WTQRFENVSATVIL
+157 WTQRFENVSATITF
-171 DDSVKNDFNGEII
+171 DDSVKNDFSNEIV
-184 CFAGGVGN
+184 CFAGGEG
-192 SNNCSSENIE
+192 STKNCSSKNIE
-202 DNKITFSEQNLSSYQ
+202 DNILTFSEQNLSSYQ

-227 NSFSSY
+227 GSFSPY
-233 KKSNLANFLDM
+233 EKSSFANFLDIG
-244 VFLMISMAIF
+244 FLASTLAIL
-254 GFVIYL
+254 GFAIYL
-260 LYRVTRDGKSEKT
+260 LYRVVKDGRSEKT

-290 GASTLLSVSQAKM
+290 GASKLLFASQAKM
-303 SAIILELAVNGYI
+303 SAIILELAANGYI
-316 EIHENEVNGFIGKKK
+316 EIHENEVKGFLGKKK
-331 EYTLKLV
+331 EYTLKLI
-338 NNDAKDSLHRA
+338 NRDAKDSLHRA
-349 IIDSLFKSKN
+349 ILDSLFKGKS
-359 EYIIKNNDTQTGQKL
+359 EYIIKNNDTKTGQEL
-374 YDDINTYLSN
+374 YSDINTYLTN
-384 FKKRVFY
+384 FEKRVFY
-391 KSKKKL
+391 KSNKKFE
-397 DKLNVISLALSI
+397 KLNAISFALC
-409 FLLIGAAIIGDLT
+409 IIGLIIG
-422 SGLMG
+422 SMAIGGLMENL
-427 VVGSK
+427 GSD
-432 LYFLPVISL
+432 LYFLPVVSL
-441 VVLLIVNIISLII
+441 IVLLIINIIALGI

-459 EGSEMKEYLLGLK
+459 KGSEMKEYLLGLK
-472 LYMKMAEV
+472 MYMKMAEA

-496 TNEGGAKVKLY
+496 SNEGGAKVKLY
-507 EKLIPYASIFG
+507 EKLMPYASIFG

-523 NKVLEIEYGDYSPNW
+523 NRVLEVEYGDYTPDW

-544 FNSMVFSST
+544 FNAMAFSST
-553 MNNISSSM
+553 MNNISSTM

-576 GGSAGGGGGG
+576 GGSAGGGGGWG

>member
-152 ANGTG
+152 VNGTG
-157 WTQRFENVSATVIL
+157 WTQRFENVSATITF
-171 DDSVKNDFNGEII
+171 DDSVKNDFSNEIV
-184 CFAGGVGN
+184 CFAGGEG
-192 SNNCSSENIE
+192 STKNCSSKNIE
-202 DNKITFSEQNLSSYQ
+202 DNILTFSEQNLSSYQ

-227 NSFSSY
+227 GSFSPY
-233 KKSNLANFLDM
+233 EKSSFANFLDIG
-244 VFLMISMAIF
+244 FLASTLAIL
-254 GFVIYL
+254 GFAIYL
-260 LYRVTRDGKSEKT
+260 LYRVVKDGRSEKT

-290 GASTLLSVSQAKM
+290 GASKLLFASQAKM
-303 SAIILELAVNGYI
+303 SAIILELAANGYI
-316 EIHENEVNGFIGKKK
+316 EIHENEVKGFLGKKK
-331 EYTLKLV
+331 EYTLKLI
-338 NNDAKDSLHRA
+338 NRDAKDSLHRA
-349 IIDSLFKSKN
+349 ILDSLFKGKS
-359 EYIIKNNDTQTGQKL
+359 EYIIKNNDTKTGQKL
-374 YDDINTYLSN
+374 YSDINTYLTN
-384 FKKRVFY
+384 FEKRVFY
-391 KSKKKL
+391 KSNKKFE
-397 DKLNVISLALSI
+397 KLNAISFALC
-409 FLLIGAAIIGDLT
+409 IIGLIIG
-422 SGLMG
+422 SMAIGGLMENL
-427 VVGSK
+427 GSD
-432 LYFLPVISL
+432 LYFLPVVSL
-441 VVLLIVNIISLII
+441 IVLLIINIIALGI

-459 EGSEMKEYLLGLK
+459 KGSEMKEYLLGLK
-472 LYMKMAEV
+472 MYMKMAEA

-496 TNEGGAKVKLY
+496 SNEGGAKVKLY
-507 EKLIPYASIFG
+507 EKLMPYASIFG

-523 NKVLEIEYGDYSPNW
+523 NRVLEVEYGDYTPDW

-544 FNSMVFSST
+544 FNAMAFSST
-553 MNNISSSM
+553 MNNISSTM

-576 GGSAGGGGGG
+576 GGSAGGGGGWG

>member
-1 MKNITKNVLLL
+1 MKNIIKQILIF
-12 GLAIALAFLPS
+12 GAIFAFVFSPS
-23 AKVDAASTNNFYFK
+23 QGVSAATDTNNFYFK
-37 DFSAEYTLSKNDDNR
+37 DFSANYTLSKDENNR
-52 AVMRVREE
+52 SIMKVHEE
-60 IVAVF
+60 LVAVF

-80 TFDGHRVF
+80 MFDGHRVF
-88 DGKIEV
+88 DGKIKV

-100 ESIADTESGDG
+100 ESIADTESGD
-111 VKVFRIGKSDVYV
+111 VVEVFRLGKSDVYV

-157 WTQRFENVSATVIL
+157 WTQRFENVSATITL
-171 DDSVKNDFNGEII
+171 DDSVKNDFSNEIV
-184 CFAGGVGN
+184 CFAGGEG
-192 SNNCSSENIE
+192 STKNCSSKNIE
-202 DNKITFSEQNLSSYQ
+202 DNILTFSEQNLSSYQ

-227 NSFSSY
+227 GSFSPY
-233 KKSNLANFLDM
+233 EKSSFANFLDIG
-244 VFLMISMAIF
+244 FLASTLAIL
-254 GFVIYL
+254 GFAIYL
-260 LYRVTRDGKSEKT
+260 LYRVVKDGKSEKT
-273 NKPIVPQYLP
+273 NKPIIPQYLP

-290 GASTLLSVSQAKM
+290 GASKLFFAYQAKM

-316 EIHENEVNGFIGKKK
+316 EIRENEVKGFLGKKK
-331 EYTLKLV
+331 EYTLKLI
-338 NNDAKDSLHRA
+338 NSDAKDSLHRA
-349 IIDSLFKSKN
+349 ILDSLFKGKS
-359 EYIIKNNDTQTGQKL
+359 EYIIKNNDTKTGQKL
-374 YDDINTYLSN
+374 YSDINTYLTN

-391 KSKKKL
+391 KSKKKFE
-397 DKLNVISLALSI
+397 KLNAISFALC
-409 FLLIGAAIIGDLT
+409 IGLIIG
-422 SGLMG
+422 SMAIGGLMENL
-427 VVGSK
+427 GSD
-432 LYFLPVISL
+432 LYFLPVVSL
-441 VVLLIVNIISLII
+441 IVLLIINIIALSI

-459 EGSEMKEYLLGLK
+459 KGSEMKEYLLGLK
-472 LYMKMAEV
+472 MYMKMAEV

-496 TNEGGAKVKLY
+496 SNEGGAKVKLY
-507 EKLIPYASIFG
+507 EKLMPYASIFG

-523 NKVLEIEYGDYSPNW
+523 NRVLEVEYGDYTPDW

-544 FNSMVFSST
+544 FNAMAFSST
-553 MNNISSSM
+553 MNNISSTM

>member
-80 TFDGHRVF
+80 TFDGRRVF

-152 ANGTG
+152 VNGTG
-157 WTQRFENVSATVIL
+157 WTQRFENVSATITF
-171 DDSVKNDFNGEII
+171 DDSVKNDFSNEIV
-184 CFAGGVGN
+184 CFAGGEG
-192 SNNCSSENIE
+192 STKNCSSKNIE
-202 DNKITFSEQNLSSYQ
+202 DNILTFSEQNLSSYQ

-227 NSFSSY
+227 GSFSPY
-233 KKSNLANFLDM
+233 EKSSFANFLDIG
-244 VFLMISMAIF
+244 FLASTLAIL
-254 GFVIYL
+254 GFAIYL
-260 LYRVTRDGKSEKT
+260 LYRVVKDGRSEKT

-290 GASTLLSVSQAKM
+290 GASKLLFAYQAKM
-303 SAIILELAVNGYI
+303 SAIILELAANGYI
-316 EIHENEVNGFIGKKK
+316 EIHENEVKGFLGKKK
-331 EYTLKLV
+331 EYTLKLI
-338 NNDAKDSLHRA
+338 NRDAKDSLHRA
-349 IIDSLFKSKN
+349 ILDSLFKGKS
-359 EYIIKNNDTQTGQKL
+359 EYIIKNNDTKTGQKL
-374 YDDINTYLSN
+374 YSDINTYLTN
-384 FKKRVFY
+384 FEKRVFY
-391 KSKKKL
+391 KSNKKFE
-397 DKLNVISLALSI
+397 KLNAISFALC
-409 FLLIGAAIIGDLT
+409 IIGLIIG
-422 SGLMG
+422 SMAIGGLMENL
-427 VVGSK
+427 GSD
-432 LYFLPVISL
+432 LYFLPVVSL
-441 VVLLIVNIISLII
+441 IVLLIINIIALGI

-459 EGSEMKEYLLGLK
+459 KGSEMKEYLLGLK
-472 LYMKMAEV
+472 MYMKMAEA

-496 TNEGGAKVKLY
+496 SNEGGAKVKLY
-507 EKLIPYASIFG
+507 EKLMPYASIFG

-523 NKVLEIEYGDYSPNW
+523 NRVLEVEYGDYTPDW

-544 FNSMVFSST
+544 FNAMAFSST
-553 MNNISSSM
+553 MNNISSTM

-576 GGSAGGGGGG
+576 GGSAGGGGGWG

>member
-88 DGKIEV
+88 DGKIKV

-100 ESIADTESGDG
+100 ESIADTESGD
-111 VKVFRIGKSDVYV
+111 VVEVFRLGKSDVYV

-152 ANGTG
+152 VNGTG
-157 WTQRFENVSATVIL
+157 WTQRFENVSATITF
-171 DDSVKNDFNGEII
+171 DDSVKNDFSNEIV
-184 CFAGGVGN
+184 CFAGGEG
-192 SNNCSSENIE
+192 STKNCSSKNIE
-202 DNKITFSEQNLSSYQ
+202 DNILTFSEQNLSSYQ

-227 NSFSSY
+227 GSFSPY
-233 KKSNLANFLDM
+233 EKSSFANFLD
-244 VFLMISMAIF
+244 VGFLAATLAIL
-254 GFVIYL
+254 GFAIYL
-260 LYRVTRDGKSEKT
+260 LYRIIKDGRSEKT

-290 GASTLLSVSQAKM
+290 GASKLLFASQAKM

-316 EIHENEVNGFIGKKK
+316 EIRENEVKGFLGKKK
-331 EYTLKLV
+331 EYTLKLI
-338 NNDAKDSLHRA
+338 NRDAKDSLHRA
-349 IIDSLFKSKN
+349 ILDSLFKGKS
-359 EYIIKNNDTQTGQKL
+359 EYIIKNNDTKTGQEL
-374 YDDINTYLSN
+374 YSDINTYLTN
-384 FKKRVFY
+384 FEKRVFY
-391 KSKKKL
+391 KSNKKFE
-397 DKLNVISLALSI
+397 KLNAISFTLC
-409 FLLIGAAIIGDLT
+409 IIGLIIG
-422 SGLMG
+422 SMAIGGLMENL
-427 VVGSK
+427 GSD
-432 LYFLPVISL
+432 LYFLPVVSL
-441 VVLLIVNIISLII
+441 IVLLIINIIALGI

-459 EGSEMKEYLLGLK
+459 KGSEMKEYLLGLK
-472 LYMKMAEV
+472 MYMKMAEA

-496 TNEGGAKVKLY
+496 SNEGGAKVKLY
-507 EKLIPYASIFG
+507 EKLMPYASIFG

-523 NKVLEIEYGDYSPNW
+523 NRVLEVEYGDYTPDW

-544 FNSMVFSST
+544 FNAMAFSST
-553 MNNISSSM
+553 MNNISSTM

-576 GGSAGGGGGG
+576 GGSAGGGGGWG